1 MDTTT
6 PSGTEPAAHT
16 DDGRHDR
23 LLAAVGPTYFPIAL
37 LARLPYAMMVVG
49 VLTLVVA
56 ARGSIA
62 LGGLNSAVVGV
73 GTAVVGPLIGAAV
86 DRFGQ
91 RGVLLLVGVVNALAL
106 LSFVWVV
113 HSPLPTWSVL
123 AIALVVGASAPQVGP
138 MSRSRLV
145 GIIGSRIRLVRRSAV
160 FQGTMAYESGADE
173 AVFVFGPVIVGLLAT
188 GVAPAAPIIGA
199 AILTGVFVT
208 AFALHPTATAAEH
221 PGTDGT
227 AGDPPAPVRELVRPR
242 LLVVVTGVLGI
253 GMVFGTVLTSLTALM
268 DDAGNSE
275 SAGLL
280 YGVLGVGSAILALA
294 SGRFPTRFRLHAR
307 LVVFGLVL
315 ATALVLYGLAGAT
328 GAGLWLVVVSLALG
342 GIGIGPLLVSQFSLG
357 SLRSPHRRS
366 ATVMTMLGSAVM
378 VGQAG
383 SAAITG
389 WVTDLVGTSAAL
401 WCPMAAAV
409 VVLASAAVNWRL
421 STDE

>member
-1 MDTTT
+1 MDTAMGS
-6 PSGTEPAAHT
+6 PPT
-16 DDGRHDR
+16 DRQLHDK
-23 LLAAVGPTYFPIAL
+23 LLGAVGVSYFPLAL
-37 LARLPYAMMVVG
+37 IARLPYAMMVVG

-62 LGGLNSAVVGV
+62 LAGLNSAVVGV
-73 GTAVVGPLIGAAV
+73 GTAAIGPLIGAAV

-91 RGVLLLVGVVNALAL
+91 RRVLLPVGAVNALAL
-106 LSFVWVV
+106 LGFAWVV
-113 HSPLPTWSVL
+113 HSPLPTGSVL
-123 AIALVVGASAPQVGP
+123 LVELVVGASAPQIGP

-145 GIIGSRIRLVRRSAV
+145 GIIGSRIRPARRSSV
-160 FQGTMAYESGADE
+160 FQATMAYESGADE

-188 GVAPAAPIIGA
+188 GVSPAAPVIGA
-199 AILTGVFVT
+199 AVLTGVFTT
-208 AFALHPTATAAEH
+208 AFALHPTAWAADHTGPAAASTTA
-221 PGTDGT
+221 
-227 AGDPPAPVRELVRPR
+227 DPAAPVSELLRPQ

-253 GMVFGTVLTSLTALM
+253 GMIFGTVLTSLTAFT
-268 DDAGNSE
+268 DDIGHAE

-294 SGRFPTRFRLHAR
+294 SGRFPHRFRLHAR

-315 ATALVLYGLAGAT
+315 ATAIVLYGLAGT
-328 GAGLWLVVVSLALG
+328 SGAGLWLIVVGLALG

-383 SAAITG
+383 SAAVTG
-389 WVTDLVGTSAAL
+389 WVTDEFGTAAAM
-401 WCPMAAAV
+401 WCPVAAAV
-409 VVLASAAVNWRL
+409 VVLVSAAINWRL